1 MKPVQHLPKMI
12 RIKQSFKEQRV
23 GNISERLSQQIHAK
37 AEHLDIKP
45 GQRVAIACSSRGLTD
60 YPVIV
65 NTLVTT
71 LKDLGLSPF
80 LVPAMGSHGAGTAE
94 GQEKVLHHLGLTPDV
109 VGAPIRSCL
118 DVVDIGRT
126 PEDVPVVVDRLAHE
140 ADHIVIVNRIKKHTD
155 FMGQFESGLMKMMAI
170 GLGKIAGAE
179 IYHQAMMTYGSSHM
193 IGAIART
200 VLNQCNILLGVAT
213 IEDGYTNVAD
223 IGVFHSQ
230 EIEASEQEFFQRSKA
245 LSPSLP
251 FDEADVLL
259 IDEIGKEISG
269 AGFDTRV
276 VGRIGLLGTPE
287 PEKPDIKRLILS
299 DLTAAS
305 EGNGCGIG
313 LADIITRRLADK
325 IDQECTDTNTI
336 ISMAL
341 EMGRTPLIVDNDIE
355 ALRLAIRSVGLIPPE
370 QIKLIRIKN
379 TLYLS
384 EIDVSQAFLPA
395 LADRPDLTI
404 TDPEHPMAFDSSGY
418 LKPFNL

>member
-1 MKPVQHLPKMI
+1 MI

-23 GNISERLSQQIHAK
+23 DNIQERLSQQIHAK

-45 GQRVAIACSSRGLTD
+45 GQSVAIACSSRGLTD

-65 NTLVTT
+65 KTLVAD

-80 LVPAMGSHGAGTAE
+80 LVPAMGSHGAGTAQ

-109 VGAPIRSCL
+109 VGAPIHSCL

-126 PEDVPVVVDRLAHE
+126 PENVPVVVDRLAHE

-179 IYHQAMMTYGSSHM
+179 IYHQAMMSYGSSHM

-200 VLNQCNILLGVAT
+200 VLSRCNILLGVAT
-213 IEDGYTNVAD
+213 IEDGYTNIAD
-223 IGVFHSQ
+223 IGVFHSR
-230 EIEASEQEFFQRSKA
+230 EIEASEQEFFKQSKT

-305 EGNGCGIG
+305 EGNGCGMG

-325 IDQECTDTNTI
+325 IDQKCTDTNTI

-341 EMGRTPLIVDNDIE
+341 EMGRTPLIVDNDTE

-379 TLYLS
+379 TLCLS
-384 EIDVSQAFLPA
+384 EIDVSQAFAPA
-395 LADRPDLTI
+395 LTDRQDLTI
-404 TDPEHPMAFDSSGY
+404 TCPEHPMGFDPSGY
-418 LKPFNL
+418 LKPFN